1 MSDTVFEGATTPPQQ
16 PLETPEAPSL
26 LTALVGE
33 TQKYKTPE
41 ELAKGYAHAE
51 EFINTLKNE
60 NAELRKQ
67 AQQAKSLD
75 DVLAK
80 LSERQSSSDDTQN
93 EAPVSTEAIAQIV
106 QQQITGIEAAKV
118 REANLLKADKAMK
131 ERFGEKATEV
141 FAQVAATPELKE
153 VYTKLAAVD
162 PDKFVALFA
171 APVTASGGSMD
182 VSTVN
187 TAGAFQASPR
197 VEEWSKAWVTKVRQD
212 NPKKYWSN
220 QFQSELAQNATK
232 YFR

>member
-1 MSDTVFEGATTPPQQ
+1 MSDTVFDGATTPNQ
-16 PLETPEAPSL
+16 PPATTEAPSL

-41 ELAKGYAHAE
+41 ELAKGYANAE
-51 EFINTLKNE
+51 EFINTLKSE
-60 NAELRKQ
+60 NAALRTQ
-67 AQQAKSLD
+67 VQQAKSFD

-80 LSERQSSSDDTQN
+80 LGERNSVSEDTQV
-93 EAPVSTEAIAQIV
+93 EPVSAESIAQIV
-106 QQQITGIEAAKV
+106 QQQITGMEAAKS

-131 ERFGEKATEV
+131 EKFGEKAGEV

-171 APVTASGGSMD
+171 PQQSFSGNQVD

-197 VEEWSKAWVTKVRQD
+197 VEEWSKAWVTKVRQE
-212 NPKKYWSN
+212 NPKKYWSSG
-220 QFQSELAQNATK
+220 FQAELAQNATK

>member
-1 MSDTVFEGATTPPQQ
+1 MSDTVFDGATTPNQ
-16 PLETPEAPSL
+16 PPATTEAPSL

-41 ELAKGYAHAE
+41 ELAKGYANAE
-51 EFINTLKNE
+51 EFINTLKSE
-60 NAELRKQ
+60 NAALRTQ
-67 AQQAKSLD
+67 VQQAKSFD

-80 LSERQSSSDDTQN
+80 LTERPSIPEDNQVEQ
-93 EAPVSTEAIAQIV
+93 VSAESIAQIV
-106 QQQITGIEAAKV
+106 QQQITGMEAAKS

-131 ERFGEKATEV
+131 EKFGEKAGEV

-171 APVTASGGSMD
+171 APTTTQGSSMD

-220 QFQSELAQNATK
+220 EFQAQLAQNATK

>member
-1 MSDTVFEGATTPPQQ
+1 MSDTVFEGATTPPQ
-16 PLETPEAPSL
+16 PLTTTEAPSL

-41 ELAKGYAHAE
+41 ELAKGYANAE
-51 EFINTLKNE
+51 EFINTLKSE
-60 NAELRKQ
+60 NAALRTQ
-67 AQQAKSLD
+67 VQQAKSFD

-80 LSERQSSSDDTQN
+80 LGERNSIPDDTQV
-93 EAPVSTEAIAQIV
+93 EPISAESIAQIV
-106 QQQITGIEAAKV
+106 QQQLTGMEAAKS

-131 ERFGEKATEV
+131 EKFGEKASEV

-171 APVTASGGSMD
+171 PQQEFSGNDVD

-197 VEEWSKAWVTKVRQD
+197 VEEWSKKWVTKVRQD
-212 NPKKYWSN
+212 NPKKYWSSA
-220 QFQSELAQNATK
+220 FQSELAQNATK

>member
-16 PLETPEAPSL
+16 PPATTEAPSL

-41 ELAKGYAHAE
+41 ELAKGYANAE
-51 EFINTLKNE
+51 EFINTLKTE

-80 LSERQSSSDDTQN
+80 LSERQVPDDSQA
-93 EAPVSTEAIAQIV
+93 EPQVSTEAIAQIV

-131 ERFGEKATEV
+131 DRFGEKASEV

-171 APVTASGGSMD
+171 APVAASGSSMD

-220 QFQSELAQNATK
+220 EFQAELAQNATK

>member
-1 MSDTVFEGATTPPQQ
+1 MSDTVFEGVTTPVTQPLATT
-16 PLETPEAPSL
+16 EAPSL

-41 ELAKGYAHAE
+41 ELAKGYANAE
-51 EFINTLKNE
+51 EFINTLKSE
-60 NAELRKQ
+60 NASLRTQ
-67 AQQAKSLD
+67 VQQAKSFD

-80 LSERQSSSDDTQN
+80 LGERQSIPDDTQV
-93 EAPVSTEAIAQIV
+93 EQVSTESIAQIV
-106 QQQITGIEAAKV
+106 QQQITGMEAAKTSK
-118 REANLLKADKAMK
+118 ANLLKADKAMK
-131 ERFGEKATEV
+131 ERFGEKAGEV

-171 APVTASGGSMD
+171 PQQDFAGNQVD

-212 NPKKYWSN
+212 NPKKYWSSG
-220 QFQSELAQNATK
+220 FQAELAQNATK